1 MLVTALGKFALMGAS
16 WVLYLLIAL
25 SVVSI
30 GIMIERFIYFRTHAG
45 NVDGLADGLLKLL
58 KAGDRRS
65 AEDLLLRSKSIEAE
79 ILLPVMG
86 WLDGGPDSVAE
97 ALEAST
103 VKKRA
108 DLERGLTFLG
118 TLGNNAPF
126 VGLFGTVIGVIQA
139 FHMLGG
145 AGSGQNQAAMGNV
158 MVGISEAL
166 IATGVGLLVAIPAVV
181 GFNLAQK
188 RVSQVENN
196 VAVIGK
202 QLLALLK
209 ADDKLI
215 REFQALSEDPP
226 QRESDVSELADG
238 EGDLVSATEQ
248 PELG

>member
-1 MLVTALGKFALMGAS
+1 MLVTGLEKFALMGAS
-16 WVLYLLIAL
+16 WVLYLLVAL

-45 NVDGLADGLLKLL
+45 NADGLADSLLKFL
-58 KAGDRRS
+58 KAGDRRR
-65 AEDLLLRSKSIEAE
+65 AELLLKENNSIEAE

-103 VKKRA
+103 VKKRG

-166 IATGVGLLVAIPAVV
+166 IATGVGLLVALPAVV

-215 REFQALSEDPP
+215 REFRALSEEPP
-226 QRESDVSELADG
+226 LRASEAPEALRDE
-238 EGDLVSATEQ
+238 EGAVDAAEQ
-248 PELG
+248 PELS